1 MKCYNVSLGFVN
13 VIKINLFKINNIV
26 IYIINDLFE
35 FVYIWFVIVDDLKVI
50 IDVVLKYYII
60 IFWFIESRN
69 KNFCNKFIVV
79 YDGV

>member
-1 MKCYNVSLGFVN
+1 MICF
-13 VIKINLFKINNIV
+13 I
-26 IYIINDLFE
+26 E

>member
-1 MKCYNVSLGFVN
+1 MICF
-13 VIKINLFKINNIV
+13 I
-26 IYIINDLFE
+26 E
-35 FVYIWFVIVDDLKVI
+35 FVYIVYMVCDSRWFESDYWCCIKIL
-50 IDVVLKYYII
+50 I

>member
-50 IDVVLKYYII
+50 FDVVLKY
-60 IFWFIESRN
+60 
-69 KNFCNKFIVV
+69 
-79 YDGV
+79 